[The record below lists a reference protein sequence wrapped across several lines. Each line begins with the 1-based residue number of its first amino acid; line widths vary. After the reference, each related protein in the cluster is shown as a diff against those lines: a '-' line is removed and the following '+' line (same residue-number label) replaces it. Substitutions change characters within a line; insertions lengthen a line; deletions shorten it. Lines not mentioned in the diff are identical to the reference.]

1 MAKNKSIHN
10 LCARCQNTCKQPATT
25 GTLTCGMF
33 KGKMDDEEFNQ
44 LLSEMEDL
52 IENVKHLNHRTS
64 DLLANMRDTDQDMS
78 SGKTGG

>member
-1 MAKNKSIHN
+1 
-10 LCARCQNTCKQPATT
+10 
-25 GTLTCGMF
+25 MF

>member
-25 GTLTCGMF
+25 GMF